1 MLEEA
6 IKPNVFL
13 GMAKKVHKLSDGVE
27 LGIWGLASNLPSYV
41 LAARLNQNLGWKLT
55 RSLQDAELALEP
67 GGDIS
72 FFQLFFQDLE
82 QHGLP
87 LCMVGNR
94 GSLGLLLP
102 RIGGMDFILTW
113 PAEAVELWGTQD
125 PRLLLQAISGV
136 DLIADLLW
144 VVLIPILNVDKP
156 QGKLPFRTLRSKI

>member
-1 MLEEA
+1 
-6 IKPNVFL
+6 
-13 GMAKKVHKLSDGVE
+13 MAKKVHKLSDGVE

-136 DLIADLLW
+136 DLIADLRP
-144 VVLIPILNVDKP
+144 VLSPKALE
-156 QGKLPFRTLRSKI
+156 TLRFDPLGRSNSYSERG

>member
-1 MLEEA
+1 MFLYLGSGL
-6 IKPNVFL
+6 VFL
-13 GMAKKVHKLSDGVE
+13 GVAKKVHKLSDGAE
-27 LGIWGLASNLPSYV
+27 LEVWGLASTLPSYV
-41 LAARLNQNLGWKLT
+41 LAASLNQNLGWKLT

-67 GGDIS
+67 RGDIS
-72 FFQLFFQDLE
+72 FFQLFFQDL

-113 PAEAVELWGTQD
+113 PAEAVELWGSQD

-136 DLIADLLW
+136 DLVADLRP
-144 VVLIPILNVDKP
+144 VLNPKALE
-156 QGKLPFRTLRSKI
+156 TLRFDPLSRSNSDSERG

>member
-1 MLEEA
+1 LLEEA
-6 IKPNVFL
+6 IKPSVFL

-136 DLIADLLW
+136 DLIADLRP
-144 VVLIPILNVDKP
+144 VLSPKALE
-156 QGKLPFRTLRSKI
+156 TLRFDPLGRSNSYSERG

>member
-1 MLEEA
+1 MFLF
-6 IKPNVFL
+6 PGSGLVFL
-13 GMAKKVHKLSDGVE
+13 GVAKKVHKLSDGAE
-27 LGIWGLASNLPSYV
+27 LEVWGLASTLPSYV

-72 FFQLFFQDLE
+72 FFQLFFHDLE

-113 PAEAVELWGTQD
+113 PAEAVELWGSQD
-125 PRLLLQAISGV
+125 PRHLLQAISGV
-136 DLIADLLW
+136 DLVADLRP
-144 VVLIPILNVDKP
+144 VLNPKAVDS
-156 QGKLPFRTLRSKI
+156 LRFDPLGRSNSDSERG